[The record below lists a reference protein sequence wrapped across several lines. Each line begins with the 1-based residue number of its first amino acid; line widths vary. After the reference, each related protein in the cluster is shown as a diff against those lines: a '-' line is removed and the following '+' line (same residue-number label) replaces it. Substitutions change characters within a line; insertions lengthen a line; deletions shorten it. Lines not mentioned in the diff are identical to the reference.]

1 MMRRRMKKTDTPNM
15 MDAAADASMRV
26 TLLVALR
33 ASGWNLTRTAE
44 ALGLTQPS
52 EVRRY
57 IVRLG
62 LVEELEA
69 AKAAGLASPGSRSPK
84 PAKSPG

>member
-1 MMRRRMKKTDTPNM
+1 MIRRRMTKKTDAPNM
-15 MDAAADASMRV
+15 MDAAADAAMRV

-33 ASGWNLTRTAE
+33 ACGWNLTRTAE
-44 ALGLTQPS
+44 ALGLSQPS

-62 LVEELEA
+62 LTEELEA
-69 AKAAGLASPGSRSPK
+69 AKAEGLASPGRK
-84 PAKSPG
+84 PPR